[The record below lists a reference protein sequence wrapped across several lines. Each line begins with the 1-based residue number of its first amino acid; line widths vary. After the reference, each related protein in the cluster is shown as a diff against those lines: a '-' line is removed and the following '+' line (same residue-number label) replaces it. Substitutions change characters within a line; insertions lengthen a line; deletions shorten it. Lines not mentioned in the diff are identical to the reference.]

1 MDGDVMEHEIWGHPR
16 VAVHICDNEGGG
28 TEMVFSGRGV
38 VASRAWTAGW
48 AHSAV
53 VKSTHAP
60 HVSRD
65 HRLFQ
70 HAESLWAYRAKG
82 IWHPMVEPTEK
93 MDAGSGK

>member
-1 MDGDVMEHEIWGHPR
+1 MEHEIWGHPR

-65 HRLFQ
+65 HRLRCLVFLGQ
-70 HAESLWAYRAKG
+70 WWKEYCFER
-82 IWHPMVEPTEK
+82 
-93 MDAGSGK
+93 